1 MQDYTRLEISVE
13 TQGALEDG
21 GQSLARGGVTVELSS
36 GLGGGDT
43 WVVVDSEPSVRGGV
57 YTWSQAQAGRW
68 HWGLGGSEVNKKLA
82 YDLAVY
88 HLQKPLRLL
97 TGWHPYS

>member
-68 HWGLGGSEVNKKLA
+68 HWGLGGSESNW
-82 YDLAVY
+82 
-88 HLQKPLRLL
+88 P
-97 TGWHPYS
+97 S